1 MTNRNKI
8 TPSFPLNLKGMKKG
22 QRSIVRNEKG
32 IALVMILILAAIALV
47 IMGGLLYMITSSTQ
61 ISGMQ
66 KRYKSGLE
74 AGIGG
79 SEVAYQF
86 IATRGTPAD
95 TTTLSTLMSSINP
108 VITTPSTACSGK
120 DLSETTFY
128 GLAAKLMTPT
138 YKEDPPGSGN
148 IVLNWTSACNKTSS
162 IDPDPLTCTTSSC
175 SYDMRFDLGTSPN
188 QYRVYA
194 KIVDTVEG
202 NSAPDYGLGGKGVV
216 VSGSSEVVV
225 VSMPYLYTMEMDA
238 ENTSNPSERAKLSIL
253 YQY

>member
-1 MTNRNKI
+1 MNNKNKKFH
-8 TPSFPLNLKGMKKG
+8 SFPPDLTGREKG
-22 QRSIVRNEKG
+22 QPSIVRNEKG
-32 IALVMILILAAIALV
+32 IALVMILILASIALL
-47 IMGGLLYMITSSTQ
+47 IMAGLLYMITSSTQ

-79 SEVAYQF
+79 AEIAYQF
-86 IATRGTPAD
+86 IALRGDNPASLI
-95 TTTLSTLMSSINP
+95 TLLSSINP
-108 VITTPSTACSGK
+108 VITTPTACVGTGDFSA
-120 DLSETTFY
+120 LPP
-128 GLAAKLMTPT
+128 GLATKLMAPT
-138 YKEDPPGSGN
+138 
-148 IVLNWTSACNKTSS
+148 TSWGTSCNSTMS
-162 IDPDPLTCTTSSC
+162 IDPSIACTSTSC
-175 SYDMRFDLGTSPN
+175 SYDMQFELGTSPD

-194 KIVDTVEG
+194 KLVDTVEG

-238 ENTSNPSERAKLSIL
+238 QNTVNPSERAKLSIL

>member
-1 MTNRNKI
+1 MKNRNQR
-8 TPSFPLNLKGMKKG
+8 TPSIIH
-22 QRSIVRNEKG
+22 SEKG
-32 IALVMILILAAIALV
+32 IALVMILILAAISLV

-79 SEVAYQF
+79 AEVAYQF
-86 IATRGTPAD
+86 IALRTDDPTP
-95 TTTLSTLMSSINP
+95 LINLLSSINP
-108 VITTPSTACSGK
+108 VITTQTTCSGT
-120 DLSETTFY
+120 DISGTSFTGATG

-138 YKEDPPGSGN
+138 ET
-148 IVLNWTSACNKTSS
+148 WTNCDDTVS
-162 IDPDPLTCTTSSC
+162 IDPNTACTTSSC

>member
-1 MTNRNKI
+1 MKNRNQI
-8 TPSFPLNLKGMKKG
+8 TPSFPLNLRGLKGG
-22 QRSIVRNEKG
+22 SQTSIVRNEKG
-32 IALVMILILAAIALV
+32 IALVMILILAAIALL
-47 IMGGLLYMITSSTQ
+47 IMAGLLYMITSSTQ

-86 IATRGTPAD
+86 IALRGSATDNTALA
-95 TTTLSTLMSSINP
+95 TLLSSINP
-108 VITTPSTACSGK
+108 VITTPTGCSGT
-120 DLSETTFY
+120 DLFGTNFTGSGDTPG

-138 YKEDPPGSGN
+138 SS
-148 IVLNWTSACNKTSS
+148 WTNCNSTMS
-162 IDPDPLTCTTSSC
+162 IDPSDAT
-175 SYDMRFDLGTSPN
+175 SYDMRFDLGDSPN

-194 KIVDTVEG
+194 KIADTVEG

-216 VSGSSEVVV
+216 VSGSSEVTVQ
-225 VSMPYLYTMEMDA
+225 SMPYLYTMEMDA
-238 ENTSNPSERAKLSIL
+238 QNTLNPSERAKLSIL

>member
-1 MTNRNKI
+1 MGLLKAYNK
-8 TPSFPLNLKGMKKG
+8 LKSKQQKVDSKKG
-22 QRSIVRNEKG
+22 KSLSTTYSLLSTENG

-79 SEVAYQF
+79 AEVAYQF
-86 IATRGTPAD
+86 IALRGDDPTSLK
-95 TTTLSTLMSSINP
+95 TLLSSINP
-108 VITTPSTACSGK
+108 VITTPSECTPDSSSVFA
-120 DLSETTFY
+120 
-128 GLAAKLMTPT
+128 GLYTGLVTKLMVPT
-138 YKEDPPGSGN
+138 TAWGTG
-148 IVLNWTSACNKTSS
+148 CNSTMS
-162 IDPDPLTCTTSSC
+162 IDPTDTTT
-175 SYDMRFDLGTSPN
+175 YDMQFDLGTNPT
-188 QYRVYA
+188 YTVFA

-225 VSMPYLYTMEMDA
+225 VSMPYLYTMEIDAQKQIATGEDA
-238 ENTSNPSERAKLSIL
+238 ENRERAKLSIL